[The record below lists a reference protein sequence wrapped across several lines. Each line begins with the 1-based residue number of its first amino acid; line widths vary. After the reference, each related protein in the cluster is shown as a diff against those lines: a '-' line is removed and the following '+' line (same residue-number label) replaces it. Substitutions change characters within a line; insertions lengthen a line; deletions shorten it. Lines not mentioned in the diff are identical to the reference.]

1 MANPQFLRLTRHIT
15 AVLVY
20 WTLLS
25 GIAPLTMTLPF
36 KTNQPTLST
45 QFFSSFPFL
54 LLAIHSVPHPFL
66 SFTCSSFFFPP
77 NHLQLLSTTSQQL
90 PKCSMRLLSP
100 FFIVPLAVVS
110 AFPALQ
116 TVDDE
121 KRSVNVGWPYGTN
134 KIRGVNIGGV
144 SLSTFSLHKAT
155 C

>member
-1 MANPQFLRLTRHIT
+1 
-15 AVLVY
+15 
-20 WTLLS
+20 
-25 GIAPLTMTLPF
+25 
-36 KTNQPTLST
+36 
-45 QFFSSFPFL
+45 
-54 LLAIHSVPHPFL
+54 
-66 SFTCSSFFFPP
+66 
-77 NHLQLLSTTSQQL
+77 
-90 PKCSMRLLSP
+90 MRLLSP

-144 SLSTFSLHKAT
+144 SLSTFSLPKAT